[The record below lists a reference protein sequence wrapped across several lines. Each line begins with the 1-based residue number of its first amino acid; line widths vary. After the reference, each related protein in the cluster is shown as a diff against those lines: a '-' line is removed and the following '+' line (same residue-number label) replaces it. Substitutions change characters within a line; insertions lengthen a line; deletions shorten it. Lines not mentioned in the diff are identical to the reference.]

1 MKKLLDEMIHKS
13 LLENRFVGVNA
24 AVYQNYEC
32 IYENSFG
39 MANQEKNQPMQRDS
53 IFRIYSMTKPVTA
66 VAVMQLVEQG
76 KLCPDFPVSWY
87 LPEFGNLKVYDPQ
100 TKKARIPRTELRVQ
114 HLLNMTSGMPY
125 ANNMNPTQ
133 KDVSAFYYEM
143 EKRRDTEKPVD
154 LAEYC
159 RKIPEIPL
167 EFDPGTH
174 WDYGISADVLGGI
187 VQAVSGMDYRD
198 YLFKNI
204 FNPLGMTD
212 TDFYVPAEKLDRFTE
227 AYMHDQL
234 TEVYV
239 ADGKNRIVPDHG
251 CHLGLNDYKTLPAF
265 ISGGAG
271 LCSTIPDYA
280 KFATALAN
288 GGVSKDG
295 VRIIS
300 ERALSY
306 IRTPQIG
313 GESFRKDQDWDSLRG
328 YDYGCLVR
336 VLTDKTTAGTLAN
349 LGEFGWDGWTGTY
362 FCVDP
367 IEKLVIFFWVQLACA
382 GTTPEAKLMRNIV
395 YGNLK

>member
-1 MKKLLDEMIHKS
+1 MKALLDAMINKS
-13 LLENRFVGVNA
+13 LKEKRFVGANA
-24 AVYQNYEC
+24 AVYRNYDC

-39 MANQEKNQPMQRDS
+39 MADKEKNKSMQRDS

-66 VAVMQLVEQG
+66 VAVMQLAEQG

-87 LPEFGNLKVYDPQ
+87 LPEFADIKVYDAE
-100 TKKARIPRTELRVQ
+100 TGKARPARTELRVQ

-125 ANNMNPTQ
+125 ANCLNQTQ
-133 KDVSAFYYEM
+133 KDVAAFYYEM
-143 EKRRDTEKPVD
+143 EQKRDTPQALH

-159 RKIPEIPL
+159 KKMAEIPL

-174 WDYGISADVLGGI
+174 WDYGTSADILGGI

-198 YLFKNI
+198 YLFQNI
-204 FNPLGMTD
+204 FHPLGMTD
-212 TDFYVPAEKLDRFTE
+212 TDFYVPEKKQDRFTQ
-227 AYMHDQL
+227 AYM
-234 TEVYV
+234 
-239 ADGKNRIVPDHG
+239 PDENNNILIPDKD

-288 GGVSKDG
+288 GGVSKTG
-295 VRIIS
+295 IRIIS
-300 ERALSY
+300 EKALEY
-306 IRTPQIG
+306 IRTPQVG
-313 GESFRKDQDWDSLRG
+313 GENFRKDQNWDSLRG

-336 VLTDKTTAGTLAN
+336 VLTDKKTAGTIAS

-367 IEKLVIFFWVQLACA
+367 AEKLVIFFWVQTACA

-395 YGNLK
+395 YGKI